1 MASGNRDEVWK
12 DVRQMTIEIR
22 HVKDAG
28 NLNKERIVL
37 KVTASD
43 DIGRY
48 ILFDTTYYDNGTI
61 SNEIRHSLWF
71 PNKEVNSGDLVIAY
85 TKSGTDSQTENS
97 NGTVSHFFYM
107 GLGSTIWNQSGD
119 GAVLIEAKTWQVKK
133 VV

>member
-1 MASGNRDEVWK
+1 
-12 DVRQMTIEIR
+12 MTIEIR

>member
-1 MASGNRDEVWK
+1 
-12 DVRQMTIEIR
+12 MTIEIQ

-48 ILFDTTYYDNGTI
+48 ILFDTTYYDNGTV

-85 TKSGTDSQTENS
+85 TKNGKDSQTENS

-107 GLGSTIWNQSGD
+107 GIGSTIWNKSGD